1 MNKSIWTPGYSFMDI
16 KDIVDEYR
24 RQYPMLQTIP
34 VDIEAFLE
42 FDLKINI
49 EPSADLK
56 NRVQAEAMISLD
68 FSTIYVDKEAFC
80 NEKLWNRLR
89 FSLAHELGHLVLHKD
104 FFDRQIIR
112 SESDWL
118 QFMSDIQLKYVFLEY
133 QANCFAGQILM
144 PTDELRKELQNDSVP
159 TIATLSRKFEVSTA
173 SVKKRIVCE
182 DTIDILK
189 SIE

>member
-1 MNKSIWTPGYSFMDI
+1 
-16 KDIVDEYR
+16 
-24 RQYPMLQTIP
+24 
-34 VDIEAFLE
+34 
-42 FDLKINI
+42 
-49 EPSADLK
+49 
-56 NRVQAEAMISLD
+56 
-68 FSTIYVDKEAFC
+68 
-80 NEKLWNRLR
+80 
-89 FSLAHELGHLVLHKD
+89 
-104 FFDRQIIR
+104 
-112 SESDWL
+112 
-118 QFMSDIQLKYVFLEY
+118 MSDIQLKYVFLEY